1 MKIISFFPVESP
13 AVAGAEEEDFE
24 LNEDANSFDE
34 MVCDVTIQ
42 INFGRHLCNLC
53 FDYYLHLWGQF
64 LLTYFAKPFFKTPL
78 NCTLN
83 LDDPKVKLFRFSMAC
98 D

>member
-42 INFGRHLCNLC
+42 INFGRHLCKASLGSIFINIFC
-53 FDYYLHLWGQF
+53 KAFFQNPFKLHIKFGRPQSK
-64 LLTYFAKPFFKTPL
+64 TVPFFYGL
-78 NCTLN
+78 
-83 LDDPKVKLFRFSMAC
+83 
-98 D
+98 